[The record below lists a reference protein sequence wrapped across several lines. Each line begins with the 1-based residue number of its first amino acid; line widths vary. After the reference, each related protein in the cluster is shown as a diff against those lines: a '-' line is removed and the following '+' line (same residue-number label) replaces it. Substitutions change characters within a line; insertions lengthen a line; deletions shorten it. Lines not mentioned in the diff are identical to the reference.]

1 MAWSSPS
8 PLAGE
13 GGSPRSGETGEG
25 YLSAYGP
32 QAAGL
37 AEATPHP
44 APWPMRS
51 FGVLKNGG
59 RWPLM
64 PPSPTRGEGKK
75 LSALPFRHAPDLR
88 AERIQPFV
96 DTLVAALDL
105 VGVVDRGGALGA
117 DGREQHGHS
126 GANVG

>member
-25 YLSAYGP
+25 LSPRA
-32 QAAGL
+32 QLSFAF
-37 AEATPHP
+37 AERNPSSGASRH
-44 APWPMRS
+44 
-51 FGVLKNGG
+51 L
-59 RWPLM
+59 L
-64 PPSPTRGEGKK
+64 PPGEKGKSA
-75 LSALPFRHAPDLR
+75 SALSFRHAPDLR

-96 DTLVAALDL
+96 DALVAALDL

-117 DGREQHGHS
+117 DGRQQHGHA